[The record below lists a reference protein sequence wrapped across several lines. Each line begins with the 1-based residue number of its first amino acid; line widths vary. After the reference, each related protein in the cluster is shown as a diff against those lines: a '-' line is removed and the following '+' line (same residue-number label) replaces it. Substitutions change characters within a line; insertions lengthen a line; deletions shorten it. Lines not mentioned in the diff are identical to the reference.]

1 MKGKC
6 VCGCD
11 GVRGVLPGNSVQRP
25 RPEASVSGA
34 VCFVPVATAI
44 TLGLPQCLQP
54 QCPCAHLHGQTVIFA
69 RPATCG
75 KSVEGFKYSGGVRWG
90 GRRLRLPYHRSPQTL
105 SLKASVVLMVLHAKV
120 SLYLHSN
127 STRLSVAISGIALAM
142 VGKPSELQTQEE
154 LLQVPLYSMGQQF
167 TTI

>member
-1 MKGKC
+1 M
-6 VCGCD
+6 
-11 GVRGVLPGNSVQRP
+11 
-25 RPEASVSGA
+25 
-34 VCFVPVATAI
+34 
-44 TLGLPQCLQP
+44 
-54 QCPCAHLHGQTVIFA
+54 
-69 RPATCG
+69 
-75 KSVEGFKYSGGVRWG
+75 
-90 GRRLRLPYHRSPQTL
+90 
-105 SLKASVVLMVLHAKV
+105 VLMVLHAKV